1 MKIIDSKG
9 KLFGKINIVDLL
21 VVLAL
26 IVLVCSAII
35 KFDKAENHMT
45 SDKVIEYTMKISQVR
60 QPTIDALNKNLK
72 SIKNFEN
79 EKELGEITDIKMSK
93 AKELVHLND
102 GTYKEVYLEDKYD
115 LMLTVKVEGTET
127 EDNYYTLSG
136 QKIIV
141 GENLSI
147 NNDYV
152 TSYGIIKSV
161 EVVSE

>member
-1 MKIIDSKG
+1 
-9 KLFGKINIVDLL
+9 
-21 VVLAL
+21 
-26 IVLVCSAII
+26 
-35 KFDKAENHMT
+35 
-45 SDKVIEYTMKISQVR
+45 MKISQVR

-93 AKELVHLND
+93 AKEIVHLND
-102 GTYKEVYLEDKYD
+102 GTYKEVYFEDKYD

-152 TSYGIIKSV
+152 TSYAVIKTV